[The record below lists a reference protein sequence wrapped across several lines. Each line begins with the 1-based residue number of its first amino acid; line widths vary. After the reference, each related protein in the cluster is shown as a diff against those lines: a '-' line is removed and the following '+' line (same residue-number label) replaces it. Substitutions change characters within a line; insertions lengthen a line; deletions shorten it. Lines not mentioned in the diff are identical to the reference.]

1 MQSRRD
7 FVKSAAAALACA
19 GGLTPLRALAKA
31 GKQQRIVVVMLDGFG
46 LDYLALS
53 DAPTLRRWQEQ
64 GLYKEVQGIMPSVT
78 NANNTSICCGTFPI
92 RHGITGNS
100 YFDTKTGQEEY
111 MEAADLVL
119 AHKLFERAAKFGVH
133 SALLSSKKKTIS
145 LLGRGTSL
153 LLTPKDAPVDWVNR
167 LGPPPPV
174 YSREI
179 NYWLF
184 RAAIHILK
192 ERPEIG
198 CLYVHTTDYPMHT
211 WAPDTPE
218 SKEHVHNVDA
228 LLGEASAAAPDAAF
242 LVTADH
248 GLNFKSRA
256 YDLDKTLADS
266 GNPIRISISAERDK
280 YLKHHLGLG
289 GASWV
294 YLKKPED
301 REKVKAALL
310 KLPGVELV
318 LTREEAVG
326 RFHLYGPRIGDLC
339 VFGDKDT
346 VFGEMDHASGTL
358 PKGYR
363 SHASMHELNI
373 PLFVYNAQG
382 APPEPYFNHNVDLAR
397 WLYQS

>member
-1 MQSRRD
+1 M
-7 FVKSAAAALACA
+7 KSAAAALACV
-19 GGLTPLRALAKA
+19 GGLTPLHALAKTSN
-31 GKQQRIVVVMLDGFG
+31 QQRVVVVMFDGFG

-53 DAPTLRRWQEQ
+53 DAPTLRRWQKQ
-64 GLYKEVQGIMPSVT
+64 GVYKEVQGVMPSVT
-78 NANNTSICCGTFPI
+78 NANNTSICCGAFPI

-100 YFDTKTGQEEY
+100 YFDTKTGEEEY
-111 MEAADLVL
+111 MEAGDLVL
-119 AHKLFERAAKFGVH
+119 APTLFERAAKIGVQ

-153 LLTPKDAPVDWVNR
+153 LLTPEDASAEWVNR
-167 LGPPPPV
+167 LGPAPPV

-184 RAAIHILK
+184 RAAIYLLK
-192 ERPEIG
+192 ERPEIR

-218 SKEHVHNVDA
+218 SREHVHTVDA

-242 LVTADH
+242 LLTADH

-256 YDLDKTLADS
+256 YDLDKTLAAS
-266 GNPIRISISAERDK
+266 GHPIRISISAERDK

-294 YLKKPED
+294 YLKNPED
-301 REKVKAALL
+301 RVKVKAALL

-318 LTREEAVG
+318 MTREEAVT
-326 RFHLYGPRIGDLC
+326 RFHLYGQRIGDLC

-358 PKGYR
+358 PKEYR
-363 SHASMHELNI
+363 SHASMYELNI
-373 PLFVYNAQG
+373 PVFVYNAQG
-382 APPEPYFNHNVDLAR
+382 APPESYFHHNVDLAR

>member
-1 MQSRRD
+1 M
-7 FVKSAAAALACA
+7 KLAAALACA
-19 GGLTPLRALAKA
+19 GGLTPLRALAKPRT
-31 GKQQRIVVVMLDGFG
+31 QQRVVVVMFDGFG

-53 DAPTLRRWQEQ
+53 DAPTLRGWQKQ

-78 NANNTSICCGTFPI
+78 NANNTSICCGTFPLH
-92 RHGITGNS
+92 HGITGNS
-100 YFDTKTGQEEY
+100 YFDKKTGQEEY
-111 MEAADLVL
+111 MEDGDLVL
-119 AHKLFERAAKFGVH
+119 APTLFERAAKFGVH
-133 SALLSSKKKTIS
+133 SALLSSKKKTIT

-153 LLTPKDAPVDWVNR
+153 LLSPEDASAEWVNR

-184 RAAIHILK
+184 RAAIYILK
-192 ERPEIG
+192 ERPEIR

-218 SKEHVHNVDA
+218 SKEHIHKVDA

-256 YDLDKTLADS
+256 YDLDKTLAAS

-294 YLKKPED
+294 YLKRPED
-301 REKVKAALL
+301 REKVKTALL

-318 LTREEAVG
+318 LTREEAVA

-363 SHASMHELNI
+363 SHASMHELDI

-382 APPEPYFNHNVDLAR
+382 APSEAYFKHNVDLAR